1 MKSVAQLV
9 VLVVSLVGG
18 FGGQAQTNAAFDM
31 LPRAR
36 ELPNPF
42 GVFNL
47 APFNQSP
54 AQAQVDLAMSNGYDG
69 LMASLPGK
77 TPLIRLRGF
86 TAVPAVRDGRFKIYS
101 VLWQNQIAKPLDER
115 FLTEFLGVAKELH
128 AAIWCNIVGPPGERT
143 NTIARL
149 QLIADRCQAAG
160 VQLVLY
166 PHYDCTFE
174 TAEQA
179 LEIWQ
184 KMNRSAVKISIH
196 LCHEL
201 KANNKDRLDEVIAK
215 VAPHLALAS
224 LNGVD
229 TSVAFSVKGWD
240 TMIIPL
246 DQGDYDVRPYLA
258 ALIRH
263 GYTGPILL
271 HNFGFKTLAEEY
283 LPASM
288 KRWREISS
296 DVAKQI
302 AREKT
307 SKKQS

>member
-1 MKSVAQLV
+1 MKGFTQLM
-9 VLVVSLVGG
+9 LLAVSLFAVLT
-18 FGGQAQTNAAFDM
+18 GQAQSNTHYEIAS
-31 LPRAR
+31 LAR
-36 ELPNPF
+36 GFPNPF

-47 APFNQSP
+47 APFNQRP
-54 AQAQVDLAMSNGYDG
+54 AQAQVDLVMSNGYDG

-77 TPLIRLRGF
+77 TPLVRLREF
-86 TAVPAVRDGRFKIYS
+86 ADVSAVREGRFRIYA

-115 FLTEFLGVAKELH
+115 FLTEFLGVATELN

-149 QLIADRCQAAG
+149 QLIADLCQAAG

-184 KMNRSAVKISIH
+184 KMNRPAVKISIH

-201 KANNKDRLDEVIAK
+201 KANNQNRLDEIISK

-263 GYTGPILL
+263 GYKGPILL
-271 HNFGFKTLAEEY
+271 HNFGFKTPPEEY
-283 LPASM
+283 LPGSM
-288 KRWREISS
+288 RRWREISA
-296 DVAKQI
+296 DVVKQI